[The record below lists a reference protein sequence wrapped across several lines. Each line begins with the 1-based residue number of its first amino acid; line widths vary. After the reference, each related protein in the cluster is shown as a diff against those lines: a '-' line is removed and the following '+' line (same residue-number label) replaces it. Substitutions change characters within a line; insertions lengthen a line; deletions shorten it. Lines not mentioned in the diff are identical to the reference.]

1 MKAFGLEAL
10 EEGVRRDEEEMR
22 TEWEMQIDEETEG
35 ALETRKIRLKWN
47 WMNKKAKKQTN
58 CEAVNNGKQEKDR
71 QCINLLEVEAKL
83 STNKNKQNKD
93 SDK

>member
-35 ALETRKIRLKWN
+35 VFETSNIRLKWN
-47 WMNKKAKKQTN
+47 WMNKKAKKLWSSEQW
-58 CEAVNNGKQEKDR
+58 
-71 QCINLLEVEAKL
+71 
-83 STNKNKQNKD
+83 
-93 SDK
+93 